1 MKNQENLYRPRE
13 STYSHQTVN
22 YSELESIRTRVFSHN
37 KLSTYCEMDELM
49 LVLYPISHCDA
60 QDSIH
65 KSCNPSFIHVA
76 VIMIVAALHRT
87 LFSNKIPHLIFFFF
101 NNAAKK
107 RKTSAKETK
116 LPDTIRK
123 KLKNRTEAVILVQ
136 AWQFCTSVSYYD
148 FPAKSSKQTSMPFKP
163 IQDKHA

>member
-1 MKNQENLYRPRE
+1 MWRGGKKHVVNKSFMQRWAQYMNSSFLEKPGKQPRE
-13 STYSHQTVN
+13 SAYSHQTVN

-76 VIMIVAALHRT
+76 VIMIVAALHRA
-87 LFSNKIPHLIFFFF
+87 LFSNKIPHLIFYFF
-101 NNAAKK
+101 
-107 RKTSAKETK
+107 
-116 LPDTIRK
+116 L
-123 KLKNRTEAVILVQ
+123 
-136 AWQFCTSVSYYD
+136 
-148 FPAKSSKQTSMPFKP
+148 
-163 IQDKHA
+163 

>member
-87 LFSNKIPHLIFFFF
+87 LFSNKIPHLIFFFLIMQQRKEKPQQ
-101 NNAAKK
+101 KK
-107 RKTSAKETK
+107 QNY
-116 LPDTIRK
+116 L
-123 KLKNRTEAVILVQ
+123 
-136 AWQFCTSVSYYD
+136 
-148 FPAKSSKQTSMPFKP
+148 
-163 IQDKHA
+163 IQ